1 MTHYTFTRRKY
12 SPHRR
17 VIAESLQYATNDST
31 CRYCNVVFP
40 GLWCLVST
48 DLEKMKKLP
57 NETTVSSSFS
67 LVITRKKLFSPF
79 THYHNIAQYYDV
91 NKKHQISLKIT

>member
-48 DLEKMKKLP
+48 DLEKKKLP
-57 NETTVSSSFS
+57 DETIVSSSFS
-67 LVITRKKLFSPF
+67 LVITRKKTILTFHSLR
-79 THYHNIAQYYDV
+79 QYCSV
-91 NKKHQISLKIT
+91 L